1 MANPNINPSLT
12 HYTALEHAKAAHKE
26 YVVINWCIGN
36 TCNFSCSYCPKGLH
50 DGSVAWPDVNM
61 VIEFCQKTIKHYRN
75 KKLYFEFT
83 GGEVTLWKDLPVLL
97 DFLKKSDCRVG
108 IISNGSRSD
117 VFWQKIL
124 PLLDHV
130 CLSFH
135 PESSKADHF
144 YQIVELCSKHI
155 RTHVN
160 FMMHPQYFVECLT
173 LAYKVKDLEGIS
185 IAIQPLTDD
194 MGSDLKDKN
203 RDLFA
208 YTKTQNKVIET
219 QNAFLAKQIKN
230 NAQFE
235 SYRGAMSMV
244 RIDGS
249 RSSMAPQRFIAA
261 GTNSWEGWSCHVG
274 LEQIV
279 VDTAGD
285 IYRGWCKVKGKV
297 GHISDKELRLP
308 VSPVVCDKSHCHC
321 NFDIMAT
328 KTKQVKPAVKVVAR
342 KWITNVKNM
351 VFNSEKGL

>member
-1 MANPNINPSLT
+1 MVNSNVNSNLVHNYI
-12 HYTALEHAKAAHKE
+12 ALEHAKGDHNN
-26 YVVINWCIGN
+26 YVVVNWCTGN
-36 TCNFSCSYCPKGLH
+36 ICNFSCSYCPEGLH
-50 DGSVAWPDVNM
+50 DGSVAWPDVQM
-61 VIEFCQKTIKHYRN
+61 VIEFCKKAIKHFRN

-83 GGEVTLWKDLPVLL
+83 GGEVTLWKELPVLL

-108 IISNGSRSD
+108 IISNGSRSEA
-117 VFWQKIL
+117 FWQKIL

-135 PESSKADHF
+135 PESSNADHF
-144 YQIVELCSKHI
+144 FKIVEMCSKHI
-155 RTHVN
+155 RTHAN
-160 FMMHPQYFVECLT
+160 FMMHPQYFVESLT

-194 MGSDLKDKN
+194 MGADLKKKN
-203 RDLFA
+203 QALFT

-230 NAQFE
+230 NGNFE

-244 RIDGS
+244 RTDGS

-285 IYRGWCKVKGKV
+285 IFRGWCKVKGKI
-297 GHISDKELRLP
+297 GHISDKTLRFP
-308 VSPVVCDKSHCHC
+308 VQPVICDKSFCHC
-321 NFDIMAT
+321 NLDIMTT
-328 KTKQVKPAVKVVAR
+328 KTKLQKLRAIDQAREWLESVKQ
-342 KWITNVKNM
+342 M
-351 VFNSEKGL
+351 VFQ